1 MLIKI
6 VNKLNA
12 LNEFAKVVA
21 DDVVN
26 IKDGGHFNSESGY
39 GERFE
44 KLLEIIL
51 KDEV

>member
-6 VNKLNA
+6 VNKLSA
-12 LNEFAKVVA
+12 LKEFADAVA

-26 IKDGGHFNSESGY
+26 IKDGGHFNLESGY

-51 KDEV
+51 CEEN